1 MIMEKLFPLFILI
14 LSFLGVIA
22 VTREQVTELLD
33 NLLVKYNKR
42 FRPGHGEKPLYI
54 RAHILIRSMGPVTE
68 IDMSY
73 SMQLYYRQVWYDKR
87 LAFNLGNI
95 TELQL
100 NNKFLH
106 KIWVPDTYF
115 LNGKKSYQHDITVPN
130 IFLRVRKDGRLY
142 TSRRLT
148 IRARCPMVLKKYPMD
163 EATCH
168 LNLGSFA
175 YSTDDIFYTWA
186 HGDDSVEVTSVT
198 MTQFEMMEIKVSN
211 STLHRNQALYS
222 ILGVSFY
229 FTRNLGFFILQTYLP
244 CYLIVSLSWISF
256 WINRDAAPARV
267 LLGVTT
273 ILSLAA
279 ISMTVREGLPRVPYA
294 TALDIFLNVC
304 LVYNLS
310 ALIEYAGVNYFTKT
324 GPGDPP
330 GNEED
335 EKALLPLNKMN
346 AHMLEHSDVQNL
358 MESCV
363 APSPPPLPPLQGK
376 PKKYMGSCANAFWNC
391 LTGNTSYRYA
401 KNATMDKE
409 RGLSVSRIDKVARY
423 LFPISFAI
431 FNSIYWCMYLAPRR
445 F

>member
-1 MIMEKLFPLFILI
+1 MPARLIFPMAPLTVCLLL
-14 LSFLGVIA
+14 LSASGVSG
-22 VTREQVTELLD
+22 VTKKQVTQLLD
-33 NLLVKYNKR
+33 NLLINYNKG
-42 FRPGHGEKPLYI
+42 FRPGHGGKPLYI

-87 LAFNLGNI
+87 LAFNLENI

-106 KIWVPDTYF
+106 NIWKPDTYF

-130 IFLRVRKDGRLY
+130 IFLRMRKDGRLY
-142 TSRRLT
+142 VSRRLT
-148 IRARCPMVLKKYPMD
+148 IRARCPMVLRKYPMD
-163 EATCH
+163 EAICH
-168 LNLGSFA
+168 LSLGSFG
-175 YSTDDIFYTWA
+175 YSTDDIIYIWA
-186 HGDDSVEVTSVT
+186 HGSNSVEVTDVT
-198 MTQFEMMEIKVSN
+198 MTQFEMRGLKVGN
-211 STLHRNQALYS
+211 HTLYKNQAYYS

-244 CYLIVSLSWISF
+244 CYLIVALSWISF

-279 ISMTVREGLPRVPYA
+279 IGMTVREGLPRVPYA
-294 TALDIFLNVC
+294 TALDIFLNMC

-324 GPGDPP
+324 GPGSPP
-330 GNEED
+330 ENEED
-335 EKALLPLNKMN
+335 EKVLLPLSESNTHTIEN
-346 AHMLEHSDVQNL
+346 VDAQHIV
-358 MESCV
+358 ESCTTKI
-363 APSPPPLPPLQGK
+363 QR
-376 PKKYMGSCANAFWNC
+376 KKYSGSCANAFWNC
-391 LTGNTSYRYA
+391 LTGNTSYRYG
-401 KNATMDKE
+401 KNSTMDKE

-423 LFPISFAI
+423 VFPISFGI
-431 FNSIYWCMYLAPRR
+431 FNSIYWCVYLLSR
-445 F
+445 